1 VLGGDHSIAIGTV
14 SGLDAD
20 SLGVIWF
27 DAHGDFNTPETTLSG
42 NVHRMGLAALLGE
55 GSFADLP
62 WARASAVSA
71 ENVAIVGACDLD
83 PDERNLLAG
92 SDVSVYTM
100 SDIDNRGVTTVVDV
114 ALSVVTDGV
123 DGLHVSL
130 DLDWLDP
137 DEAPGVGTPVRGGVT
152 YREAYAAME
161 IVHKQAGQRLCA
173 LELVEVHPILDEHN
187 RTAELACELAASA
200 FGDRIV

>member
-42 NVHRMGLAALLGE
+42 NVHGMGLAALLGE

-100 SDIDNRGVTTVVDV
+100 SDIDNRGVTTVVDA

-152 YREAYAAME
+152 YREAHAAME

-173 LELVEVHPILDEHN
+173 LELVEVNPILDEHN